1 MRLRL
6 KVPGRGTYHT
16 TASSI
21 HTKPGNIRVVFDAAA
36 LHDGI
41 SLNRQLNRRPDL
53 TNSLL
58 GVLLSFRQE
67 RIVLAADMQ
76 SLFLQVKV
84 PTEDADALL
93 FLWLWSNLKYANPT
107 NQPLNEGSC
116 QLSVTF
122 TILWV
127 SSVRLCCVGC
137 AKKIMQCQLGWDDPV
152 PQCELAHWERWKSEL
167 W

>member
-16 TASSI
+16 TASSAI

-67 RIVLAADMQ
+67 RIVLAADM
-76 SLFLQVKV
+76 
-84 PTEDADALL
+84 
-93 FLWLWSNLKYANPT
+93 
-107 NQPLNEGSC
+107 
-116 QLSVTF
+116 
-122 TILWV
+122 
-127 SSVRLCCVGC
+127 
-137 AKKIMQCQLGWDDPV
+137 
-152 PQCELAHWERWKSEL
+152 
-167 W
+167 